1 MASVA
6 IERKKYSL
14 EEYLALDA
22 ASESRLEFHDGDV
35 IAMAGGTFNHN
46 FIAQN
51 LLLTI
56 RQFFNEKGCYVFM
69 ENVRLDIEH
78 LNKYYYPDILLT
90 CDEEDLESTKNVK
103 NPVLIAEVISEST
116 FKIDTKKKLKD
127 YMLLRS
133 LRYYII
139 VYQEDMYIEV
149 FSRKT
154 HTAVWTYQAFSESD
168 ELIELE
174 ELHFTFKVNE
184 IYRNVKF

>member
-1 MASVA
+1 
-6 IERKKYSL
+6 
-14 EEYLALDA
+14 
-22 ASESRLEFHDGDV
+22 
-35 IAMAGGTFNHN
+35 
-46 FIAQN
+46 
-51 LLLTI
+51 
-56 RQFFNEKGCYVFM
+56 
-69 ENVRLDIEH
+69 
-78 LNKYYYPDILLT
+78 
-90 CDEEDLESTKNVK
+90 VK

-127 YMLLRS
+127 YTLLRS

-174 ELHFTFKVNE
+174 ELHFSFKVNE
-184 IYRNVKF
+184 IYNNVKFKQSTEF